1 MSEPTHQEQPK
12 DNKAVPNRVP
22 AVSEVFPDGSMLE
35 MLYCPLTNTT
45 RFAKW
50 QDGKIDVQDT
60 FAIQGKQVLVPYSP
74 DNNLLK
80 HRVILFPSE
89 VGEYGSEGE
98 LVAEIRSF
106 IHQYVDLTPFYET
119 VAAYYVLFSWV
130 YDGFR
135 ELPYLRVKGDPGC
148 GKTRFL
154 LIIGS
159 ICYKPIFTSGAS
171 TMSPIFRMLDTFK
184 GTLVI
189 DESDFRMSD
198 EKAEMVW
205 APVEKCGGSGSGK

>member
-1 MSEPTHQEQPK
+1 
-12 DNKAVPNRVP
+12 
-22 AVSEVFPDGSMLE
+22 MLE